1 MYNMETGA
9 PLSEARLFQ
18 VKSFLSTR
26 GLAME
31 DEPDYTVVLHDG
43 DGAIVATG
51 SLCGTLIK
59 YVTVADAAQGEGAC
73 ATVLSELVSYAYRG
87 GNKHLFLFTRPEN
100 DRMFSSLGFYEL
112 ARTKD
117 ALMMENKKE
126 GLSHFL
132 SELTHEPLQNAG
144 AVVVNCNP
152 FTYGHLYLIETAA
165 SRCSEIHVFVVS
177 EDKSEFPADVRYE
190 LVKRGTEHL
199 KNVYVH
205 RGGKYII
212 SSATFPAYFL
222 KDKNRTEDIKADLDL
237 ALFGCRIAP
246 ALNIKTRFVGTEP
259 YCAVTNAYNTRMK
272 ALLPIFGIEVV
283 ELERKDGISASEVRL
298 LIHSGQLEALKKLV
312 PPVTYDYIVR
322 HA

>member
-18 VKSFLSTR
+18 VKNFLSAR
-26 GLAME
+26 GLTME
-31 DEPDYTVVLHDG
+31 DAPDYTVVLRDG
-43 DGAIVATG
+43 DGEIAATG
-51 SLCGTLIK
+51 SLCGTLVK
-59 YVTVADAAQGEGAC
+59 YVAVADTAQGEGAC
-73 ATVLSELVSYAYRG
+73 ATVMSELVSHAYRA
-87 GNKHLFLFTRPEN
+87 GNTHLFLFTKPEN

-117 ALMMENKKE
+117 ALMMENKKD
-126 GLSHFL
+126 GLSRFL
-132 SELTHEPLQNAG
+132 SELEHGALQNTG

-165 SRCSEIHVFVVS
+165 SRCSELHVFVVS
-177 EDKSEFPADVRYE
+177 EDKSEFPAEVRYD

-199 KNVYVH
+199 NNVYVH

-222 KDKNRTEDIKADLDL
+222 KDKNRTTDIKADLDL
-237 ALFGCRIAP
+237 ALFGGRVAP

-259 YCAVTNAYNTRMK
+259 YCAVTNAYNMRMK
-272 ALLPIFGIEVV
+272 VLLPSLGIEVV
-283 ELERKDGISASEVRL
+283 ELERKDGISASEVRRL
-298 LIHSGQLEALKKLV
+298 MHSGQLEALKKLV
-312 PPVTYDYIVR
+312 PQVTYDYIVR